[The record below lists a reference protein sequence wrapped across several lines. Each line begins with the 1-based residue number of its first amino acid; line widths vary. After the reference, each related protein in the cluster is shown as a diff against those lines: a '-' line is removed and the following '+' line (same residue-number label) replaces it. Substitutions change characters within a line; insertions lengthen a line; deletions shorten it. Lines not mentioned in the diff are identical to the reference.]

1 MRTVKI
7 ICDAFAICEYDEVIA
22 VITKCNDTQWGI
34 YPLVSCEPIGEAQFI
49 PLHHALEEG
58 MKLKRRIF

>member
-7 ICDAFAICEYDEVIA
+7 ICDAFAICDDDKVIA
-22 VITKCNDTQWGI
+22 VITKCNDSQWGI
-34 YPLVSCEPIGEAQFI
+34 FPLVRCKPIGVAQFI

-58 MKLKRRIF
+58 MKLQVVG